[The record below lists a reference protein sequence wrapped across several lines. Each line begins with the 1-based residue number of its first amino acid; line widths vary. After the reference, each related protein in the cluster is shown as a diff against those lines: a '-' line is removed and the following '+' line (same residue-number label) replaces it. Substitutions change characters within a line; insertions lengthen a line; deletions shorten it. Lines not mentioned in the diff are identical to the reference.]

1 MSPAGRYTILIKGA
15 ADREM
20 NSLPVT
26 AFERITKAILA
37 LETTP
42 RPPRAKKLQ
51 GRSRYRL
58 RIGDYRVLYTVSD
71 SAREVEIVAVG
82 HRKDVYRG

>member
-1 MSPAGRYTILIKGA
+1 MSPSGRYVILIKGA
-15 ADREM
+15 AEREM
-20 NSLPVT
+20 SSLPLAV
-26 AFERITKAILA
+26 FERITKAILA

-51 GRSRYRL
+51 GRSGYRL
-58 RIGDYRVLYTVSD
+58 RVGDYRVLYTVSD
-71 SAREVEIVAVG
+71 PARKVEIVAVG

>member
-1 MSPAGRYTILIKGA
+1 MSQAGRYAILIKGA
-15 ADREM
+15 AEREM
-20 NSLPVT
+20 NSLSAAV
-26 AFERITKAILA
+26 FERVTKAVLS

-42 RPPRAKKLQ
+42 RPRGAKKLH
-51 GRSRYRL
+51 GRSAYRL

-71 SAREVEIVAVG
+71 SARTVEIVAVG